1 MVTRQGSGTADNM
14 AKTAL
19 RGKAGAGTVW
29 KETGAGTLWK
39 ETAEVSCTNFS

>member
-1 MVTRQGSGTADNM
+1 MVTQQGSGTADNM

-19 RGKAGAGTVW
+19 GGKAGTVW

-39 ETAEVSCTNFS
+39 ETAEVSCTHFS